1 MRWLGRVRHLADS
14 ETGMWRSLTKRGHP
28 RGPVHGTDAV
38 ASQRVIYNV
47 IGIAIGL
54 LVVLYAFP
62 AVMRRLRA
70 GLSDGQP

>member
-1 MRWLGRVRHLADS
+1 
-14 ETGMWRSLTKRGHP
+14 
-28 RGPVHGTDAV
+28 VHGTDAV